1 MKSRDQIL
9 LEQAYDQITLVEESN
24 WKGALTAAAIG
35 LGAIGIG
42 ALDTSN
48 NLGKSHQSKNQN
60 VSKTWISPDWNEGNT
75 GKALPEYSRS
85 QGIKRGK
92 EIARQMGYNQ
102 ISSIE
107 YEFNVPSSI
116 NGRNTSKYLTSL
128 EVKLIQ
134 FARNMGQANR

>member
-9 LEQAYDQITLVEESN
+9 LEQAYEHITLVEESN

-35 LGAIGIG
+35 LGAMGIG
-42 ALDTSN
+42 ALGTSN
-48 NLGKSHQSKNQN
+48 DSAKSSHSKTQN
-60 VSKTWISPDWNEGNT
+60 VSKTWVSPDWNKGST
-75 GKALPEYSRS
+75 GKTLPEYSRS

-102 ISSIE
+102 ISSIT

-134 FARNMGQANR
+134 FSRNTAQDER